1 MLYQVVIWSVNQC
14 GAKCGSDCGC
24 SAKNAK
30 KNKNV
35 KNRNPMNVLVIY
47 LDRTKINKNGQNH
60 TKTGKII
67 QCYITGLIDLVWGK
81 PQKWEKFNLKTNQKR
96 GKIEKTKVE
105 ARCVCEELGRFIFRQ
120 QLAVVGLTLGVS
132 HSCFIAWFVPSTL
145 WCDTSKGES
154 FFRSPL
160 WEWLSV
166 DGQVIWISGLE
177 MCELV
182 RV

>member
-1 MLYQVVIWSVNQC
+1 MSYQVVIWSVDQC
-14 GAKCGSDCGC
+14 GAKCGSDCG

-30 KNKNV
+30 KTNKNV
-35 KNRNPMNVLVIY
+35 KNRNPMNVLVIWIEP
-47 LDRTKINKNGQNH
+47 KSNKNGQNH

-67 QCYITGLIDLVWGK
+67 QLYYGINRFSLGK
-81 PQKWEKFNLKTNQKR
+81 TTKMGKNYLKTNQKW
-96 GKIEKTKVE
+96 GKIGKTKVE